1 MKEGSEL
8 KVANWA
14 PNHEGSFHFLKD
26 TTMSF
31 FERVSEALS
40 YSWLKEQLMR
50 FKLNRLGSAGTYE
63 LLVKPIYSALSQA
76 NYKDLLIAGKICRVT
91 IQIQDS
97 LFLTVSRDSERSRY
111 IATFSKQTGPSF
123 KSTSIL
129 FEIYQNGFGNIVSTT
144 VTYSYQNSGVI
155 GGGGMHI
162 AAFSINHI
170 VDLLL
175 QNIKISFIKV
185 VAIETSKSKVIENET
200 HI

>member
-8 KVANWA
+8 KIANWA
-14 PNHEGSFHFLKD
+14 PNHEGSVQFLKD

-31 FERVSEALS
+31 LGRISEALS

-50 FKLNRLGSAGTYE
+50 FKLNRLGSAGTYD

-76 NYKDLLIAGKICRVT
+76 NYKDLLIAGRISRIT

-97 LFLTVSRDSERSRY
+97 LFLTVSRDSDRSKF

-129 FEIYQNGFGNIVSTT
+129 FEIHKNGFGNIVSTN

-162 AAFSINHI
+162 AESSINHI

-175 QNIKISFIKV
+175 QNTKISFIKV
-185 VAIETSKSKVIENET
+185 VAIETPKSKVIENET